1 MLRKYLLAAAA
12 IAACA
17 FIPSSLA
24 SPLPAPAPSLPAE
37 LQLLNKRSSATVIR
51 ACTVPGTFAVT
62 FDDGPGTE
70 TPALLDYLDTKQI
83 KVTFFI
89 NGQNYNDIND
99 PVIAATVK
107 RAYLAGHQIAS
118 HTWSH
123 ADLSLGTTDIASEMN
138 KLDVALKALI
148 GKRPVYMRPPY
159 GNTSPAALDYLGS
172 HGYKVINW
180 NLDTNDWQHPTNY
193 RVNLQA
199 YKDALQRDTTGK
211 TFISLQHDAE
221 PMTAQVFSKLAI
233 EYVLSKGFKIV
244 PVGTCLGDN
253 DGWYRD

>member
-17 FIPSSLA
+17 FIPFSLA

-37 LQLLNKRSSATVIR
+37 LQLLNKRSSATVVR

-138 KLDVALKALI
+138 RLDVALKALI
-148 GKRPVYMRPPY
+148 GKRP
-159 GNTSPAALDYLGS
+159 
-172 HGYKVINW
+172 
-180 NLDTNDWQHPTNY
+180 PTNY
-193 RVNLQA
+193 RLNLQA

-244 PVGTCLGDN
+244 PVGSCLGDN

>member
-1 MLRKYLLAAAA
+1 MLHKYLLAAAA

-51 ACTVPGTFAVT
+51 ACTVPGTFA
-62 FDDGPGTE
+62 
-70 TPALLDYLDTKQI
+70 I
-83 KVTFFI
+83 KVTFFV

-180 NLDTNDWQHPTNY
+180 NIDTNDWQHPTNY
-193 RVNLQA
+193 RLNLQA
-199 YKDALQRDTTGK
+199 YKDALQRNTTGK

-244 PVGTCLGDN
+244 PVGSCLGDN